1 MALTS
6 RDVKA
11 CLFPRYR
18 TRLDHQF
25 GAEAAGYGRDLH
37 RTDDHAVFGSPLG
50 QTATG
55 EREYTVCVDGLAP
68 TARPLTALE
77 TAAAVANGS
86 AILDRALQRHVD
98 FPAVYR
104 AYCRN
109 PGAHGGAAS
118 PTFLSRRPTAPTRWP
133 SG

>member
-37 RTDDHAVFGSPLG
+37 RTDDHAGFRSPLG

-55 EREYTVCVDGLAP
+55 EREYTVCVGRL
-68 TARPLTALE
+68 
-77 TAAAVANGS
+77 AVANGS
-86 AILDRALQRHVD
+86 AFLDRALQRHVD
-98 FPAVYR
+98 FPAAYQ

-109 PGAHGGAAS
+109 PGAHG
-118 PTFLSRRPTAPTRWP
+118 
-133 SG
+133 